1 MGMVVHE
8 QSTDTFQSWLGRLL
22 LALVV
27 GCLIGLLAYLAARA
41 VGSVWLLLHQ
51 QELINAT
58 RQALQQGVMGLAD
71 TNLRALRLAAEA
83 QQYHI
88 SEVSTWFGFGTGFIA
103 AIIAFVRLESRQG

>member
-1 MGMVVHE
+1 MGTVAHE
-8 QSTDTFQSWLGRLL
+8 PSTDTFQSWLGRLL
-22 LALVV
+22 LALAI
-27 GCLIGLLAYLAARA
+27 GCLVGILAYLAARA
-41 VGSVWLLLHQ
+41 IGSVWLLLNQ

-88 SEVSTWFGFGTGFIA
+88 SEVSTWFGFGTGLIA
-103 AIIAFVRLESRQG
+103 AIIAFVRLESQQG